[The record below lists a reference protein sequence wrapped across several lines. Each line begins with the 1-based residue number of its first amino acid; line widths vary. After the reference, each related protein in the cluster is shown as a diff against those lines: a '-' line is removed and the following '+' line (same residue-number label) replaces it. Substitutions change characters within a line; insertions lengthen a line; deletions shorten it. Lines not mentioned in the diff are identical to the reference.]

1 MPNTLGATPGIV
13 AVGLAWGCVGALA
26 APDNRFAEFL
36 AANPPLED
44 TVCAYTTTATSS
56 EYPGETRVE
65 RFSPGNG
72 WQLLTVNGEPPSARA
87 LKDYAKDADDRAA
100 SGSSPRISTSLAW
113 CGQKPPTSSKKTP
126 SIVFA
131 FTPDSPD
138 AGRGRA
144 MMEKMSGRLTVAKDG
159 LRPLTYVVELDGPTS
174 PMPGMK
180 FEAFR
185 QEMAFAIEPTSGAS
199 LMTSFDFAM
208 RGKAFV
214 FRKMD
219 GEAHIE
225 ASDYDSPNRQEPS
238 AGERGAC
245 PSQGRAFSR
254 GARGACPSQR
264 KRSSP

>member
-1 MPNTLGATPGIV
+1 MA
-13 AVGLAWGCVGALA
+13 AGLAMACGGALA
-26 APDNRFAEFL
+26 SPDERFAEFL

-56 EYPGETRVE
+56 EYPGEIRVE

-72 WQLLTVNGEPPSARA
+72 WQLLAVNGEPPTARA
-87 LKDYAKDADDRAA
+87 LEDYGKEADDRD
-100 SGSSPRISTSLAW
+100 RER
-113 CGQKPPTSSKKTP
+113 QKPEDLDFGRLVRPDTARVVEEDAT

-144 MMEKMSGRLTVAKDG
+144 MMEKMSGRLVVAKDG
-159 LRPLTYVVELDGPTS
+159 LRPLRYIAELDAPTS

-185 QEMAFAIEPTSGAS
+185 QEMTFAVEPTSGAS

-214 FRKMD
+214 FRKVD

-225 ASDYDSPNRQEPS
+225 ASDYDCR
-238 AGERGAC
+238 
-245 PSQGRAFSR
+245 
-254 GARGACPSQR
+254 
-264 KRSSP
+264 

>member
-1 MPNTLGATPGIV
+1 MRIHAARTLVAAGL
-13 AVGLAWGCVGALA
+13 AVGSIAALA
-26 APDNRFAEFL
+26 APGDRFAQFV

-44 TVCAYTTTATSS
+44 TVCAYTTTTTSS

-65 RFSPGNG
+65 RFSPDNG
-72 WQLLTVNGEPPSARA
+72 WQLVSVNGEPPTAQA
-87 LKDYAKDADDRAA
+87 LKDYGKDAADRNRQRQRPENLDFARMVRPDTA
-100 SGSSPRISTSLAW
+100 RVVEEDAT
-113 CGQKPPTSSKKTP
+113 

-144 MMEKMSGRLTVAKDG
+144 MMEQMSGRLSAAKDG
-159 LRPLTYVVELDGPTS
+159 LRPLRYVAELDAPIS
-174 PMPGMK
+174 PMPGTK

-185 QEMAFAIEPTSGAS
+185 QEMTFAVEPTTGAS

-219 GEAHIE
+219 SAARIE
-225 ASDYDSPNRQEPS
+225 ASDYDCRQATATE
-238 AGERGAC
+238 
-245 PSQGRAFSR
+245 
-254 GARGACPSQR
+254 
-264 KRSSP
+264 

>member
-1 MPNTLGATPGIV
+1 MRIHAARTLVAAGL
-13 AVGLAWGCVGALA
+13 AVGSVAALA
-26 APDNRFAEFL
+26 APDDRFAQFL

-44 TVCAYTTTATSS
+44 TVCAYTTTTTSS

-65 RFSPGNG
+65 RFSPDNG
-72 WQLLTVNGEPPSARA
+72 WQLLSVNGEPPTAQS
-87 LKDYAKDADDRAA
+87 LEDYGKDAAGRN
-100 SGSSPRISTSLAW
+100 RQR
-113 CGQKPPTSSKKTP
+113 QKPEDLDFARMVRRDTARVVEEDAT

-144 MMEKMSGRLTVAKDG
+144 MMEQMSGRLSVAKAG
-159 LRPLTYVVELDGPTS
+159 LRPLRYVAELDAPIS
-174 PMPGMK
+174 PMPGTR

-185 QEMAFAIEPTSGAS
+185 QEMTFAVEPSTGAS

-219 GEAHIE
+219 SAARIE
-225 ASDYDSPNRQEPS
+225 ASDYDCRQATATE
-238 AGERGAC
+238 
-245 PSQGRAFSR
+245 
-254 GARGACPSQR
+254 
-264 KRSSP
+264 

>member
-1 MPNTLGATPGIV
+1 MTTNTRRTRRIGGASALAGLLFAT
-13 AVGLAWGCVGALA
+13 VGNAA
-26 APDNRFAEFL
+26 APDGRFAEFL

-72 WQLLTVNGEPPSARA
+72 WELKAVNGEPPTHRA
-87 LKDYAKDADDRAA
+87 LKAYAKDADDRNRQRQQPADLDFA
-100 SGSSPRISTSLAW
+100 RMVRPDTARVVEEDA
-113 CGQKPPTSSKKTP
+113 QR
-126 SIVFA
+126 IVFA

-144 MMEKMSGRLTVAKDG
+144 MMENMSGRLTVAKDG
-159 LRPLTYVVELDGPTS
+159 LRPLTYIVELTAPIS
-174 PMPGMK
+174 PMPGTR
-180 FEAFR
+180 FESFS
-185 QEMAFAIEPTSGAS
+185 QEMNFDVEPTTGAS

-219 GEAHIE
+219 SEARIE
-225 ASDYDSPNRQEPS
+225 ASDYDCGPQPAPE
-238 AGERGAC
+238 
-245 PSQGRAFSR
+245 
-254 GARGACPSQR
+254 
-264 KRSSP
+264 

>member
-1 MPNTLGATPGIV
+1 MPNKLRATPGIV
-13 AVGLAWGCVGALA
+13 SVGLAWGCVGALA

-36 AANPPLED
+36 AANPPLAD

-65 RFSPGNG
+65 RFSPDNG

-87 LKDYAKDADDRAA
+87 LKDYAKDADDRA
-100 SGSSPRISTSLAW
+100 SQRR
-113 CGQKPPTSSKKTP
+113 KPEDLDFGRLVRADTARVMEEDATKV
-126 SIVFA
+126 VFA

-185 QEMAFAIEPTSGAS
+185 QEMAFAVEQTSGAS

-219 GEAHIE
+219 SEGHIA
-225 ASDYDSPNRQEPS
+225 ASDYDCR
-238 AGERGAC
+238 
-245 PSQGRAFSR
+245 SQ
-254 GARGACPSQR
+254 P
-264 KRSSP
+264 PTE

>member
-1 MPNTLGATPGIV
+1 MNTQIRRRAV
-13 AVGLAWGCVGALA
+13 AAALA
-26 APDNRFAEFL
+26 IGCGAALASPDERFADFL

-72 WQLLTVNGEPPSARA
+72 WQLLTVNGEPPTARA
-87 LKDYAKDADDRAA
+87 LKDYAKDADDRNRQRQQPEDLDFARMVRPETA
-100 SGSSPRISTSLAW
+100 RVVEEDAT
-113 CGQKPPTSSKKTP
+113 

-185 QEMAFAIEPTSGAS
+185 QEMAFAVEPTSGAS

-225 ASDYDSPNRQEPS
+225 ASDYDCRHATAKSLQPGS
-238 AGERGAC
+238 
-245 PSQGRAFSR
+245 
-254 GARGACPSQR
+254 ARGLPLA
-264 KRSSP
+264 KETE

>member
-1 MPNTLGATPGIV
+1 M
-13 AVGLAWGCVGALA
+13 AVGLAMGASGASA
-26 APDNRFAEFL
+26 APDDRFVQFL
-36 AANPPLED
+36 AANPPLEH

-87 LKDYAKDADDRAA
+87 LKDYAKDADDRGRQRRKPADLDFARLVRADTARVVEEDAA
-100 SGSSPRISTSLAW
+100 R
-113 CGQKPPTSSKKTP
+113 
-126 SIVFA
+126 IVFA

-159 LRPLTYVVELDGPTS
+159 LRPLTYVAELDGPTS

-185 QEMAFAIEPTSGAS
+185 QEMAFAVEPTSGAS

-219 GEAHIE
+219 SEVHVAT
-225 ASDYDSPNRQEPS
+225 SDYDCR
-238 AGERGAC
+238 
-245 PSQGRAFSR
+245 SQ
-254 GARGACPSQR
+254 PPE
-264 KRSSP
+264 K